1 MRYQSAVHLALPHGP
16 PPEPPTLPTQDLF
29 FHEACEFIKQTG
41 GLERGH
47 IGPKFE
53 ALENWLHGGSGQ
65 AFLDE
70 QCAHICILEERAL
83 SGSNAKDLLGWVRV
97 VQVALKERGPPIS
110 GRDMGQDDL
119 VPLFDYALVHA
130 APQAAFTILRP
141 LLLLA
146 EQGYHHSSGAWL
158 LRHPAAAAAGDAW
171 EIGCFRV
178 LTCAI
183 DRWRRFMTQSSL
195 YAAMAEHSMAQGPS
209 ACSALASPTLE
220 RAAALTEEQVWMEA
234 GASGYIALLRE
245 RMSMLVRGACEV
257 IWASL
262 EPREGKMLSIYP
274 VEQAWKLEMAHAQL
288 FSPSNGLPSQLQV
301 QLALA
306 LPTNEEVLA
315 TVHLHQTESRV
326 LLFQTTP
333 GGGYRS
339 VCRVCLSPD
348 RRVTL
353 TVERDVAS
361 SQWRLPVMMPSV
373 SVETA
378 ALEDGSLVQD
388 VTEADV
394 VIALPHAG
402 TA

>member
-1 MRYQSAVHLALPHGP
+1 
-16 PPEPPTLPTQDLF
+16 
-29 FHEACEFIKQTG
+29 
-41 GLERGH
+41 
-47 IGPKFE
+47 
-53 ALENWLHGGSGQ
+53 
-65 AFLDE
+65 
-70 QCAHICILEERAL
+70 
-83 SGSNAKDLLGWVRV
+83 
-97 VQVALKERGPPIS
+97 
-110 GRDMGQDDL
+110 
-119 VPLFDYALVHA
+119 
-130 APQAAFTILRP
+130 
-141 LLLLA
+141 
-146 EQGYHHSSGAWL
+146 
-158 LRHPAAAAAGDAW
+158 
-171 EIGCFRV
+171 
-178 LTCAI
+178 
-183 DRWRRFMTQSSL
+183 
-195 YAAMAEHSMAQGPS
+195 
-209 ACSALASPTLE
+209 
-220 RAAALTEEQVWMEA
+220 MEA

-339 VCRVCLSPD
+339 VCRVCLSSH

-353 TVERDVAS
+353 AVERDVAS